1 MNIPTGRVLRGKPEM
16 TALPV
21 RSLSDLL
28 TPYHNDTRVAHIS
41 DTLHADPAHGLP
53 TGGRVQIAGT
63 IGSFH
68 N

>member
-1 MNIPTGRVLRGKPEM
+1 M